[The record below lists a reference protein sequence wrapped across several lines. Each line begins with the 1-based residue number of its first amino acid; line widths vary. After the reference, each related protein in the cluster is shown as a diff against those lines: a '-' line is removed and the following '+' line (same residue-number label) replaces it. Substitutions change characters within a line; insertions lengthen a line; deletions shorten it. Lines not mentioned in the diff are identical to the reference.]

1 MELAVYVIF
10 FRVIYISRAIIA
22 GTGDG
27 DEEED
32 VITLLLILFFMAQ

>member
-1 MELAVYVIF
+1 MF

-27 DEEED
+27 EED
-32 VITLLLILFFMAQ
+32 VITLLLILFFMAR